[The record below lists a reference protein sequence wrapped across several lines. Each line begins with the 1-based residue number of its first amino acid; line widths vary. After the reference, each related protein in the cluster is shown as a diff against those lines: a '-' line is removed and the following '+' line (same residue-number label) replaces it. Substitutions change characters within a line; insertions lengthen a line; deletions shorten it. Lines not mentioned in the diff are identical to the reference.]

1 MTSPGPS
8 PPRSKKESSDASD
21 SVGGPAGG
29 LDEAVEPLAAGD
41 VVVPSVPEPGID
53 QRRLRAEAKVAT
65 RRERERAKAAARTAA
80 RRQRQEA
87 KAAKAAARAA
97 AADAKREAEARARK
111 ERQEERQQ
119 EIAAEAQERAEASAA
134 RAAEA
139 VDTRTAELQAP
150 ELAVEE
156 LDLLLVEDEVV
167 DVVEEPAE
175 PVLPEP
181 VLPEPVQPE
190 PASEAETRLAEA
202 REAARRERAEARDVA
217 RREHEAAKEAARR
230 EREAA
235 RTAERVDEDDHIVE
249 PPREPK
255 VPLLERLRRGRGT
268 DDETRQGRSPRVV
281 VAAVVGAVGLI
292 CSVVLAV
299 GAFMAALG
307 TDEANGFYAKLSS
320 VCDTLVG
327 PLRDLFSFSGA
338 NADMKEALVAWGAG
352 SLVYLGVFLA
362 SQAFL
367 GSGDDD

>member
-1 MTSPGPS
+1 
-8 PPRSKKESSDASD
+8 
-21 SVGGPAGG
+21 V
-29 LDEAVEPLAAGD
+29 GD

-53 QRRLRAEAKVAT
+53 QRR
-65 RRERERAKAAARTAA
+65 AKAAARTAA
-80 RRQRQEA
+80 RRQREEA

-139 VDTRTAELQAP
+139 EDARTAELQAP
-150 ELAVEE
+150 EPAVEG

-167 DVVEEPAE
+167 DIVEEPAPE

-181 VLPEPVQPE
+181 VLPE

-217 RREHEAAKEAARR
+217 RRER
-230 EREAA
+230 EEA

-268 DDETRQGRSPRVV
+268 DDGTRQGRSPRVV
-281 VAAVVGAVGLI
+281 VAAVVGGVGLI

-299 GAFMAALG
+299 GAFTVALG

-327 PLRDLFSFSGA
+327 PLRALFSFSGA

>member
-1 MTSPGPS
+1 M
-8 PPRSKKESSDASD
+8 
-21 SVGGPAGG
+21 
-29 LDEAVEPLAAGD
+29 GD

-53 QRRLRAEAKVAT
+53 QRR
-65 RRERERAKAAARTAA
+65 AKAAARTAA
-80 RRQRQEA
+80 RRQREEA

-139 VDTRTAELQAP
+139 EDARTAELQAP
-150 ELAVEE
+150 EPAVEG

-167 DVVEEPAE
+167 DVVEEPAPE

-181 VLPEPVQPE
+181 VLPE

-217 RREHEAAKEAARR
+217 RRER
-230 EREAA
+230 EEA

-268 DDETRQGRSPRVV
+268 DDGTRQGRSPRVV
-281 VAAVVGAVGLI
+281 VAAVVGGVGLI

-299 GAFMAALG
+299 GAFTVALG

>member
-1 MTSPGPS
+1 M
-8 PPRSKKESSDASD
+8 
-21 SVGGPAGG
+21 
-29 LDEAVEPLAAGD
+29 GD

-53 QRRLRAEAKVAT
+53 QR
-65 RRERERAKAAARTAA
+65 RAKAAARTAA

-139 VDTRTAELQAP
+139 EDARTAELQAP
-150 ELAVEE
+150 EPAVEG

-167 DVVEEPAE
+167 DIVEEPAPE

-181 VLPEPVQPE
+181 VLPE

-217 RREHEAAKEAARR
+217 RREREEAKEAARR

-268 DDETRQGRSPRVV
+268 DDGTRQGRSPRVV
-281 VAAVVGAVGLI
+281 VAAVVGGVGLI

-299 GAFMAALG
+299 GAFTVALG

>member
-1 MTSPGPS
+1 
-8 PPRSKKESSDASD
+8 
-21 SVGGPAGG
+21 V
-29 LDEAVEPLAAGD
+29 GD

-53 QRRLRAEAKVAT
+53 QRR
-65 RRERERAKAAARTAA
+65 AKAAARTAA
-80 RRQRQEA
+80 RRQREEA

-139 VDTRTAELQAP
+139 EDARTAELQAP
-150 ELAVEE
+150 EPAVEG

-167 DVVEEPAE
+167 DIVEEPAPE

-181 VLPEPVQPE
+181 VLPE

-217 RREHEAAKEAARR
+217 RRER
-230 EREAA
+230 EEA

-268 DDETRQGRSPRVV
+268 DDGTRQGRSPRVV
-281 VAAVVGAVGLI
+281 VAAVVGGVGLI

-299 GAFMAALG
+299 GAFTVALG

-362 SQAFL
+362 AQAFL

>member
-1 MTSPGPS
+1 
-8 PPRSKKESSDASD
+8 
-21 SVGGPAGG
+21 V
-29 LDEAVEPLAAGD
+29 GD

-53 QRRLRAEAKVAT
+53 QRR
-65 RRERERAKAAARTAA
+65 AKAAARTAA
-80 RRQRQEA
+80 RRQREEA

-139 VDTRTAELQAP
+139 EDARTAELQAP
-150 ELAVEE
+150 EPAVEG
-156 LDLLLVEDEVV
+156 LDPLLVEDEVV
-167 DVVEEPAE
+167 DIVEEPAPE

-181 VLPEPVQPE
+181 VLPE

-202 REAARRERAEARDVA
+202 REAARRERA
-217 RREHEAAKEAARR
+217 
-230 EREAA
+230 AA

-268 DDETRQGRSPRVV
+268 DDGTRQGRSPRVV
-281 VAAVVGAVGLI
+281 VAAVVGGVGLI

-299 GAFMAALG
+299 GAFTVALG